1 MKQIGRFRVQ
11 DSLLTC
17 DEKDN
22 MYRLENIFLL
32 GIANKVTLTWSIPI
46 QIPSFPMIFS
56 LEKERQADEISA
68 SATCHPQPCNEFITC
83 FSRFSNLRIFF
94 PRNFMFHFLEGYKVS
109 FYVMINSYIGIF
121 DLNRKILS
129 TLKKNKTKNF
139 SNYFLS
145 FISPKKLF

>member
-46 QIPSFPMIFS
+46 
-56 LEKERQADEISA
+56 
-68 SATCHPQPCNEFITC
+68 
-83 FSRFSNLRIFF
+83 
-94 PRNFMFHFLEGYKVS
+94 
-109 FYVMINSYIGIF
+109 
-121 DLNRKILS
+121 
-129 TLKKNKTKNF
+129 
-139 SNYFLS
+139 
-145 FISPKKLF
+145 